1 MSSGQ
6 SAFTFE
12 WDAQKAR
19 DNLQKHGV
27 SFDEAVTAFSDLLS
41 RTIRDPDHSHVEER
55 YLLMGLSNRRRLLLV
70 AHTEHGDRI
79 RLITARLASKRERHQ
94 YEED

>member
-1 MSSGQ
+1 L
-6 SAFTFE
+6 AFTFE

-27 SFDEAVTAFSDLLS
+27 SFDEAVTAFSDVLS
-41 RTIRDPDHSHVEER
+41 RTIRDPGHSHAEER
-55 YLLMGLSNRRRLLLV
+55 YLLIGLSNRRRLVVV
-70 AHTEHGDRI
+70 AHAERGDRI

-94 YEED
+94 YEES